1 VAVSEERR
9 RALRAAALVGLIR
22 SVDGDRVD
30 ATRVVSA
37 GPVAAGLIRDDRA
50 DVLVA
55 SGAPAVV
62 AGAILWADRQ
72 GASRV
77 RLIVDEPDRS
87 AVPTDGSSAA
97 VPSAGSSAVVPSAGS
112 SAVDARRWASRF
124 AVPTEVFA
132 REGADAVPV
141 DAERGDAERV
151 GDPPAEPTVDDPT
164 LRTLLSAAGLEVVEE
179 HGVVTGEL
187 LGLEVARLVVWP
199 ESSGGDGLVHVE
211 TGVGRFDRDAT
222 AAVRADEPPDAAL
235 RRVVAQ
241 VGAHRRV
248 EDPTHPL
255 SLLARERW
263 LRRSIV
269 DDPRPLGLV
278 DLEPIATTAPRG
290 GVRDPAPAA
299 ARGRDRNGDP
309 VVVVCSVGADLAFVP
324 VAADTRAAVD
334 PDAALVLVVPE
345 RDLLAST
352 RRLAELV
359 VGGAELVG
367 VLPPWGAVD
376 GESQ

>member
-1 VAVSEERR
+1 MAVSEERR

-22 SVDGDRVD
+22 SVDGDEVD
-30 ATRVVSA
+30 PGAITAAGPVSA
-37 GPVAAGLIRDDRA
+37 GLVRDGAADI
-50 DVLVA
+50 LVA

-62 AGAILWADRQ
+62 AGALLWADRH
-72 GASRV
+72 GAERL
-77 RLIVDEPDRS
+77 RLIVDEPDRTTGLP
-87 AVPTDGSSAA
+87 AGASAA
-97 VPSAGSSAVVPSAGS
+97 
-112 SAVDARRWASRF
+112 DARRWASRF
-124 AVPTEVFA
+124 AVPTEVLA
-132 REGADAVPV
+132 REGAAAVPV
-141 DAERGDAERV
+141 GDA
-151 GDPPAEPTVDDPT
+151 GDATVPAGDAADDPT
-164 LRTLLSAAGLEVVEE
+164 LRALLSAAGLEVVEE

-199 ESSGGDGLVHVE
+199 ESTGGDGLVHVE

-222 AAVRADEPPDAAL
+222 AAVRADEPPDVAL

-241 VGAHRRV
+241 VGAHRRA
-248 EDPTHPL
+248 EDPSHPL

-334 PDAALVLVVPE
+334 PAAALVLVVPE

-352 RRLAELV
+352 LRLAELV

-367 VLPPWGAVD
+367 VLPPWGTAA
-376 GESQ
+376 GATT

>member
-87 AVPTDGSSAA
+87 AVPTAGSSAA
-97 VPSAGSSAVVPSAGS
+97 VPSAGSSAA
-112 SAVDARRWASRF
+112 DARRWASRF

>member
-1 VAVSEERR
+1 MAVSDERR

-22 SVDGDRVD
+22 SIDGDHVE
-30 ATRVVSA
+30 AAEVASA
-37 GPVAAGLIRDDRA
+37 GTVAAGVVRDGLA
-50 DVLVA
+50 DVLVT

-62 AGAILWADRQ
+62 AGAVLWADRR
-72 GASRV
+72 GARAL
-77 RLIVDEPDRS
+77 RLIVDEPERGAALPVGS
-87 AVPTDGSSAA
+87 TPT
-97 VPSAGSSAVVPSAGS
+97 
-112 SAVDARRWASRF
+112 DARRWASRF
-124 AVPTEVFA
+124 DLATEVLA
-132 REGADAVPV
+132 RVGPTAVPV
-141 DAERGDAERV
+141 GDGEVDTAGGAV
-151 GDPPAEPTVDDPT
+151 PSGAEPAADDPT
-164 LRTLLSAAGLEVVEE
+164 LRALLSAAGLEVVEE

-199 ESSGGDGLVHVE
+199 ESSGGDGLVHLE

-222 AAVRADEPPDAAL
+222 AAVRADEPPDVAL

-248 EDPTHPL
+248 ENPTHPL

-299 ARGRDRNGDP
+299 ARGRNRNGEP

-345 RDLLAST
+345 RDLLTST
-352 RRLAELV
+352 GRLAELV
-359 VGGAELVG
+359 LGGAELVG
-367 VLPPWGAVD
+367 VLPPWGAAA
-376 GESQ
+376 GAPT